1 MGVERSTGLGCL
13 QDYHNRPSAAARDG
27 IHNERDTMQIGTGN
41 PPSFPR
47 RREPKYVT
55 IIAGATLMWLAFGSA
70 SAATVEVHVAN
81 VAAGKGKVNVAVCD
95 REHFLKQCVYSA
107 SAPAQTNAAGE
118 TVVRVQGVPPG
129 TWAVLAYQDAN
140 SNNELDR
147 LLGIPREN
155 YGFSRDA
162 RSHFGPP
169 SFDDAAV
176 PVTEPATVATF
187 KLQ

>member
-1 MGVERSTGLGCL
+1 
-13 QDYHNRPSAAARDG
+13 
-27 IHNERDTMQIGTGN
+27 MQIDTGN
-41 PPSFPR
+41 PSSFPR
-47 RREPKYVT
+47 RRAPKYVNLF
-55 IIAGATLMWLAFGSA
+55 AGATLMWLALGSA
-70 SAATVEVHVAN
+70 SAATVEVRVAN

-95 REHFLKQCVYSA
+95 RERFLKQCAYSA
-107 SAPAQTNAAGE
+107 SVPAQTNAAGE

-129 TWAVLAYQDAN
+129 TWAVLAYQDEN
-140 SNNELDR
+140 SNNELDT

-169 SFDDAAV
+169 SFDDAAL
-176 PVTEPATVATF
+176 PVTEPATVTTL